1 MEVCRTP
8 LKQQNALRFINV
20 AGIFPHGAEC
30 MAAEARRIRE
40 KTGVDEV
47 ALSLTLHP
55 EGFPAIRKPQFYAK
69 LFRQYRKALE
79 GSGVKAG
86 ILLQSLIGHGWP
98 GAPVSPEPWQRTV
111 EIGGTTTLRM
121 CPADPGFREYVRQ
134 TVTMLAHEKP
144 YAFLVDDDIRL
155 INSGRLECFC
165 PRHLARFNELAGKNF
180 SADELRETVR
190 NARPGDPLLACFEE
204 VRRQSLLEFADL
216 IRGAIDAVDPAIP
229 CGFCTVSWES
239 PIAGEFAKRLA
250 GRNRPYLRINNAL
263 YLEQSAKDFP
273 GKMSYTQMLR
283 KFHAEIPELLDEA
296 DTFPQHRYSKSALS
310 MHAHITGAI
319 LNGLNGAKL
328 WLTNTRWPD
337 PETAREYEAI
347 LARHRNFYP
356 ELERT
361 MRKVCL
367 QGPIV
372 PLMPGEGNWHPLKL
386 NSFFYETDW
395 NGSLLGQFGIPARWE
410 TLPVRGVR
418 MLAGEDSV
426 AFFTDEELRDL
437 LSGPLLL
444 DGTAALA
451 VAARGFAGE
460 LGVTPEKRQYRFSY
474 EKNCRTGE
482 PVTFMNDFVSPYLV
496 VNSDKTEVISVLV
509 ETPFKGSPEESV
521 VAPGATLFHNRLG
534 GEIAVFARHL
544 KMSPIN
550 HQSPGHRRLL
560 LQVLDRLNGTPLP
573 YVVMELQNIYCLHG
587 TMEDGADFLAVFNL
601 NFDPLNSIHI
611 RVQNPVTEILE
622 LTPEGEWKPLKWKQ
636 DGESL
641 EIVKR
646 LINYEAAIL
655 KVRTEETRGQ

>member
-1 MEVCRTP
+1 
-8 LKQQNALRFINV
+8 
-20 AGIFPHGAEC
+20 

-482 PVTFMNDFVSPYLV
+482 PVTFMNDFLSPYLV

-509 ETPFKGSPEESV
+509 ETPFKGAPEESV

-573 YVVMELQNIYCLHG
+573 YVVMALQNIYCLHG

-611 RVQNPVTEILE
+611 RVQKPVTEILE